1 MSQKSWNKSF
11 WLALPRTYLSIIIVY
26 IILDENNPRNIV
38 GPFPDSLWKDV
49 LTVVQLLLDYSVI
62 IMNVNNYM
70 CHNTQ
75 YSYS

>member
-1 MSQKSWNKSF
+1 M
-11 WLALPRTYLSIIIVY
+11 PRTYLSIIVVY
-26 IILDENNPRNIV
+26 IILDGNNPRNLV

-49 LTVVQLLLDYSVI
+49 LTVVQLLLDYSDVS
-62 IMNVNNYM
+62 NYM